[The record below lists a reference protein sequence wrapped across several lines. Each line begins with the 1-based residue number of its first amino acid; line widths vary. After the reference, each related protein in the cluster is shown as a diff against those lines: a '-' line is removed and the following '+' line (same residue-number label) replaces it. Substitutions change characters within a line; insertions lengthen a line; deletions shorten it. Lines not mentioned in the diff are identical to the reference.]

1 MKRLNLSTLILL
13 TAIALTATACNK
25 SENKTAA
32 PSAETGSVTIL
43 SPKDGAVLES
53 GVGDKLTYNVKL
65 GPTGNHVH
73 VYIDNL
79 PPIVDRN
86 VHDCPCTLDLPP
98 LTSGK
103 HTLAMKEATSS
114 HALTGVESSITFTV
128 K

>member
-1 MKRLNLSTLILL
+1 MKRLNLSALILL
-13 TAIALTATACNK
+13 TAIAFTATACGKSDNK
-25 SENKTAA
+25 SEA
-32 PSAETGSVTIL
+32 PATEAGSVTIL

-53 GVGDKLTYNVKL
+53 GTGDKLTYNVHL
-65 GPTGNHVH
+65 GPTGNHLH

-79 PPIVDRN
+79 PPIIDRN
-86 VHDCPCTLDLPP
+86 VTDCPCSLNLPP
-98 LTSGK
+98 MTSGK